1 MSKVKMFFSLIIPF
15 IIWLVYGAAKFS
27 DTPVLFIYTVTI
39 FHFIF
44 VVWNREIFE
53 YLSGDV
59 YTYGSVVFA
68 INLIAFFW
76 TLISGF
82 VIASVFQIFTPIQLI
97 ASNFTFAFFLLGLIT
112 SLAIPLLTNKNVK
125 KLPKSSS
132 QREYEDV

>member
-1 MSKVKMFFSLIIPF
+1 MSKIKIFFSLIIPF
-15 IIWLVYGAAKFS
+15 IIWLVYGAAIFS
-27 DTPVLFIYTVTI
+27 DLPVFFIFTVTI
-39 FHFIF
+39 VHFLF

-59 YTYGSVVFA
+59 YTYGSVVFV

-82 VIASVFQIFTPIQLI
+82 VIASVFQILTPVQFV

-112 SLAIPLLTNKNVK
+112 SLAVPLLTNKNVK